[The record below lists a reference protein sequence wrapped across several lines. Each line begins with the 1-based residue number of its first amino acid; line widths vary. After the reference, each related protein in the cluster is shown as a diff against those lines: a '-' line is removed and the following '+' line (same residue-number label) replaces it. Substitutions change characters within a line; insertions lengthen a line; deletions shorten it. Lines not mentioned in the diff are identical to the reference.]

1 MDSFQGTV
9 LGLMDEVE
17 RRYRAQE
24 KRGDEKRGIKREAE
38 DEEGELR
45 RVYEF
50 AEENFS

>member
-9 LGLMDEVE
+9 LGLLDEVE
-17 RRYRAQE
+17 RRYRAEE

-45 RVYEF
+45 RVYEYI
-50 AEENFS
+50 ERS